1 MNFWKLGK
9 SLLTRGITGTIVVE
23 GGKKAG
29 QVAAEKY
36 VGYKAKSLWTAGLVK
51 MGFKKP
57 EEPKEKVVDRV
68 KNKVKSYAQYLEE
81 VGETGEVKPFNTP
94 VEPQND
100 PANNNVSNN
109 NNSTSESVQE
119 KATGLIKSFANSA
132 KKSSAGQ
139 ITAGIL
145 SGVKRGLKSNN
156 NNSK

>member
-36 VGYKAKSLWTAGLVK
+36 VGHKAKSLWTAGLVK
-51 MGFKKP
+51 VGLKKP

-68 KNKVKSYAQYLEE
+68 KNTAKSYAQYLEE
-81 VGETGEVKPFNTP
+81 VGKTGEIKPFNTP
-94 VEPQND
+94 EETQNE
-100 PANNNVSNN
+100 PANNNASNN
-109 NNSTSESVQE
+109 KALENVQE

-139 ITAGIL
+139 IASGVF